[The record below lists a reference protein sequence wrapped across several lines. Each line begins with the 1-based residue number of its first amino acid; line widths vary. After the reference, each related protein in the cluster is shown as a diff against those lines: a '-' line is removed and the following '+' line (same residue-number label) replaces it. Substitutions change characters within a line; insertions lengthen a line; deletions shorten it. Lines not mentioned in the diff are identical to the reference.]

1 MSSGDGRIVS
11 SEDIQMVQNR
21 IEQCLRHY
29 MSQREVLE
37 TLFIQDKIEPGF
49 TELVW
54 LKLEEENQEFFQAYH
69 LKLMVKEQIMEFNK
83 LLAEQVKMTHQLP
96 SLAFQYFC
104 NNNNNNNK
112 PSVIPQVGS
121 GEGSVRKP
129 LLPCE
134 VHQNLACRAVE
145 NVGYTSKAEHMHE
158 SIPTSLPNTFSNCSS
173 AVLSCMQTADDVSAQ
188 SRKINVT
195 PNILSAQTSNMG
207 MRRTLEG
214 KIIKTEPN
222 YANNSHFNIGAH
234 SSFLESR
241 SALGGASISSV
252 NSMQSNSQP
261 LNRLP
266 DADTTSFGF
275 LGEIPQNF
283 GLSDLSADFSN
294 SSDILESYSR
304 TPFLATDTGNL
315 LDPNGDIERLTNVSD
330 SLQYEGFAGD

>member
-1 MSSGDGRIVS
+1 MVYTQSMSNFECSSNFWFEAAKMSSGDGRIVS

-29 MSQREVLE
+29 MSQKEVLE

-69 LKLMVKEQIMEFNK
+69 LKLMVKEQIMEFNR

-96 SLAFQYFC
+96 
-104 NNNNNNNK
+104 K
-112 PSVIPQVGS
+112 
-121 GEGSVRKP
+121 
-129 LLPCE
+129 
-134 VHQNLACRAVE
+134 
-145 NVGYTSKAEHMHE
+145 NVGYTSKPEHMHE

-173 AVLSCMQTADDVSAQ
+173 AVLSCMQPADDVSAQ

-195 PNILSAQTSNMG
+195 PNILLAQPSNMG
-207 MRRTLEG
+207 MRQTMEG

-241 SALGGASISSV
+241 SALGGASILPF
-252 NSMQSNSQP
+252 NSMQLKSQP

-283 GLSDLSADFSN
+283 GLSGLSTDFSN

-304 TPFLATDTGNL
+304 TSFLATDTGNL
-315 LDPNGDIERLTNVSD
+315 LDPNGDIERLTNASD

>member
-241 SALGGASISSV
+241 SALG
-252 NSMQSNSQP
+252 
-261 LNRLP
+261 
-266 DADTTSFGF
+266 
-275 LGEIPQNF
+275 EIPQNF

>member
-96 SLAFQYFC
+96 SSCLLLMLNYSRLAT
-104 NNNNNNNK
+104 
-112 PSVIPQVGS
+112 
-121 GEGSVRKP
+121 
-129 LLPCE
+129 

>member
-1 MSSGDGRIVS
+1 MSSGDGRIVT
-11 SEDIQMVQNR
+11 SEDIEMVQNR

-29 MSQREVLE
+29 MSQKEVLE
-37 TLFIQDKIEPGF
+37 TLFIQEKIEPGF
-49 TELVW
+49 TELGYVIISYSIVTIISWLAVW

-69 LKLMVKEQIMEFNK
+69 LKLMVKEQIMEFNR

-96 SLAFQYFC
+96 
-104 NNNNNNNK
+104 
-112 PSVIPQVGS
+112 I
-121 GEGSVRKP
+121 
-129 LLPCE
+129 
-134 VHQNLACRAVE
+134 HQNLACRAVE

-173 AVLSCMQTADDVSAQ
+173 AVLSCMQTADDASAQ

-234 SSFLESR
+234 SSFLESH

-261 LNRLP
+261 LNRHP

>member
-1 MSSGDGRIVS
+1 
-11 SEDIQMVQNR
+11 
-21 IEQCLRHY
+21 
-29 MSQREVLE
+29 
-37 TLFIQDKIEPGF
+37 
-49 TELVW
+49 
-54 LKLEEENQEFFQAYH
+54 
-69 LKLMVKEQIMEFNK
+69 
-83 LLAEQVKMTHQLP
+83 
-96 SLAFQYFC
+96 
-104 NNNNNNNK
+104 
-112 PSVIPQVGS
+112 
-121 GEGSVRKP
+121 
-129 LLPCE
+129 
-134 VHQNLACRAVE
+134 
-145 NVGYTSKAEHMHE
+145 MHE

-173 AVLSCMQTADDVSAQ
+173 AVLSCMQTADDASAQ

-234 SSFLESR
+234 SSFLESH

-261 LNRLP
+261 LNRHP